1 MIKHREIERNTLRK
15 FPPILPAPEIVPI
28 SGTEVEDAVEEEK

>member
-1 MIKHREIERNTLRK
+1 MIKHRDIERNTLRK
-15 FPPILPAPEIVPI
+15 SPPILPVPEIVPI